1 MQVQIPIWLKAYKSV
16 IYYAIITLRTMKIRT
31 NQVFVL
37 SIVSTAV
44 LLVLGILASS
54 IFNSASAQQQKIA
67 IKLSGSNEVP
77 AVKTAGTGV
86 AIFEVSTDGKS
97 LNYQLNVT
105 KMNGIMG
112 AHIHSGKQGQNG
124 QPVAGLFNPT
134 MSGPPTGAVN
144 GQLSKGTITS
154 KDLQGLLAGKQISD
168 LVNLLKTGG
177 AYVNIHTTQNQ
188 NGEIRGQVS
197 SGNTTSSTPASSTS
211 ASTTSSS
218 SPRY

>member
-1 MQVQIPIWLKAYKSV
+1 MKA
-16 IYYAIITLRTMKIRT
+16 RT
-31 NQVFVL
+31 NPLLVL
-37 SIVSTAV
+37 SIVSMATILMLSIAV
-44 LLVLGILASS
+44 ASPP
-54 IFNSASAQQQKIA
+54 NSASAQQPQKIV
-67 IKLSGSNEVP
+67 IKLSGSNEMP
-77 AVKTAGTGV
+77 PVKTIGTGV
-86 AIFEVSTDGKS
+86 ATFQVSPDGKS

-105 KMNGIMG
+105 KMNDIMG

-134 MSGPPTGAVN
+134 MSGPPTGAIN

-154 KDLQGLLAGKQISD
+154 KDLQGPLAGKQISD
-168 LVNLLKTGG
+168 LLNLLKTGG

-197 SGNTTSSTPASSTS
+197 SGNTTSSNPASSTS
-211 ASTTSSS
+211 TSTTSSS